1 MLTPL
6 MSTPIFG
13 DCQLNVVKPKDPV
26 VGRIVESASCL
37 KGRSASFVRHVEVDV
52 SGTPLEGSFQAGQSF
67 GVIPPG
73 LNEKGKRHPVRLYSI
88 SAPSRGED
96 GNGAVLSTT
105 CKRLIDE
112 YSEEDSDKHHLF
124 VGVCSNYLCDLQ
136 VGDEVLVSGPAGK
149 RFLLPQDPSLHDYVF
164 VATGTGIAPFRGM
177 VKELL
182 EDPDGACSSE
192 IHLVV
197 GVPYG
202 TDLMYDADFTA
213 LAEQHQNF
221 HYHTVISRPEVGPRM
236 YVDQYIVETADPFHR
251 VLAND
256 RSLLYICGIEGMQ
269 VGIYRLLE
277 TLGVAGDYL
286 KLPDEPFSLAEAD
299 KAMIKRVKPA
309 DRCMVEVY

>member
-1 MLTPL
+1 MLRSLMTTPL
-6 MSTPIFG
+6 FG
-13 DCQLNVVKPKDPV
+13 DCQLNVVKPKTPV
-26 VGRIVESASCL
+26 VGRIVESTSCL

-52 SGTPLEGSFQAGQSF
+52 SGTPLEGSFRVGQSF

-73 LNEKGKRHPVRLYSI
+73 LNEKGKPHPVRLYSI

-96 GNGAVLSTT
+96 GKGAVLSTT

-112 YSEEDSDKHHLF
+112 YWEEGSGKHHVF
-124 VGVCSNYLCDLQ
+124 MGVCSNYLCDLQ

-149 RFLLPQDPSLHDYVF
+149 RFLLPQDPGLHDYVF

-182 EDPDGACSSE
+182 EDPAGPCSSE

-202 TDLMYDADFTA
+202 TDLMYDAAFA
-213 LAEQHQNF
+213 AFAEQHKNF

-236 YVDQYIVETADPFHR
+236 YVDQYIVETTDPFHR
-251 VLAND
+251 ILASERN
-256 RSLLYICGIEGMQ
+256 LLYICGIEGMQ
-269 VGIYRLLE
+269 IGIYRLLE

-286 KLPDEPFSLAEAD
+286 KLPDESFSLAEAD
-299 KAMIKRVKPA
+299 KATIKRVKPA
-309 DRCMVEVY
+309 ERCMVEVY